1 MINSITGTITR
12 RSPSGFCI
20 QTGGIE
26 FEVDASQTTIRGLPA
41 IGSDAR
47 VLIFLLHREDAM
59 RLYGFADEEER
70 YLFHQLMRVSGIGA
84 KQALRILSGSTPSQ
98 LRMILESEDVPSLTR
113 IPGLGT
119 KTAQKIILTLRGSL
133 VPAETEADESVE
145 DEIVEGLV
153 AMGFDRNKAKEA
165 VRKTS
170 EELVSEGVAEAERE
184 GEVFR
189 RSIVA
194 LSGSNSGNGPG
205 PGRA

>member
-1 MINSITGTITR
+1 MINSVTGTITR
-12 RSPSGFCI
+12 RSPGGFCI

-26 FEVDASQTTIRGLPA
+26 FEVEASQTTIRSLPP
-41 IGSDAR
+41 IGAQTR

-59 RLYGFADEEER
+59 RLYGFSDEEER

-84 KQALRILSGSTPSQ
+84 KQALRILSGSTPTQ
-98 LRMILESEDVPSLTR
+98 LRLILESEDVPSLTR

-133 VPAETEADESVE
+133 VPAETKGDESVE

-153 AMGFDRNKAKEA
+153 AMGFDRGKAKEA
-165 VRKTS
+165 VRRITD
-170 EELVSEGVAEAERE
+170 ELVAEGVPATDRE

-194 LSGSNSGNGPG
+194 LSGPTA
-205 PGRA
+205 GRE